1 MDYKLGYLS
10 ARLSVPRGKQFS
22 ESVARGKLRFEEKI
36 MSKDKYLS
44 IFSHQMDAIVFILQI
59 ILEYFSQ
66 IFLFLEKWRISLG
79 YSPVLAGEY
88 S

>member
-10 ARLSVPRGKQFS
+10 ARLSVP
-22 ESVARGKLRFEEKI
+22 RGKLRFEEKI

-44 IFSHQMDAIVFILQI
+44 IFSHQMDAIVFIILQI

-66 IFLFLEKWRISLG
+66 IFLFLEKW
-79 YSPVLAGEY
+79 
-88 S
+88 